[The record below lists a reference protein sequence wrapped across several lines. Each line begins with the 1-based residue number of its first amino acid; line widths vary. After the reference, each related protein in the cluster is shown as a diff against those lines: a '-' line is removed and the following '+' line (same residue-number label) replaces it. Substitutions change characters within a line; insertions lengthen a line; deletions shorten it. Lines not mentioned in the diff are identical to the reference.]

1 MTAVFPVAA
10 VLIALFRLIPIAIH
24 FLEFSRAVPKGRG
37 RARTAIQ
44 LANRCTGI
52 ILYRIPDDLAE
63 AVRKD
68 ILEDEHRQI
77 ETVLVG
83 GSIALAAWTQLF
95 VSSASSP
102 ANRLSGTTLSLLFT
116 GASVLLVVP
125 LLFRTAG
132 RLVTASYRGLAT
144 YAGFGAV
151 ALSLGSAI
159 VDLRDGWQEPRGLR
173 LGSEQAHA
181 EATHTPGRLD
191 SSDLG
196 WTATARKDGGGLDA
210 LERGREAAAWCG
222 RARRGCPGGRRPGG
236 GGGRLHPRFAG
247 AR

>member
-10 VLIALFRLIPIAIH
+10 VLIALFRLIPIAIY

-159 VDLRDGWQEPRGLR
+159 VDLRDGWYELVGLALAVALVVR
-173 LGSEQAHA
+173 ELVECRVNLSVFKSYADFASAVSKLTPKTPTPQA
-181 EATHTPGRLD
+181 D
-191 SSDLG
+191 
-196 WTATARKDGGGLDA
+196 
-210 LERGREAAAWCG
+210 
-222 RARRGCPGGRRPGG
+222 
-236 GGGRLHPRFAG
+236 
-247 AR
+247 